1 MKQIWII
8 FQKEVLDSIRDTRSW
23 VIGVFFSAL
32 FGPIL
37 MGGLLILVGSSF
49 RKDMDKPLT
58 LPVQNPEYAPALIQF
73 LENYDVI
80 TVPAPADPETAVKL
94 GDVDVVLVIPE
105 NFSEEFSSS
114 KPATVQLVLD
124 SSRQSAI
131 VNILRIQT
139 LLEGYNSYLGKL
151 RLVVRGV
158 SPEVVE
164 VISVD
169 KVDVA
174 TPQTRAMMLL
184 SMFPYFIIFG
194 VFSSSSSIITDSTA
208 GERERKSLEPL
219 LINPTPRRFFVFG
232 KILSSF
238 PFSIV
243 NLGLTLIGFGIVFN
257 VMPLEKYLGMQLGLN
272 GMTLIWIFLI
282 CLPVVF
288 LASAIQIVVA
298 SFART
303 PKEVGTYLPFIAL
316 IPSLPGLALAFFP
329 VKSNLWLMLIPTFG
343 QQLLINQMLRLEPI
357 GAFNV
362 IASVL
367 ATLLVSV
374 LFTWLAIL
382 IYKRE
387 QIMFKG
393 G

>member
-1 MKQIWII
+1 MKQVWII
-8 FQKEVLDSIRDTRSW
+8 FQTEVLDNIRDTRSLL
-23 VIGVFFSAL
+23 IGIFFSAL
-32 FGPIL
+32 FGPIML
-37 MGGLLILVGSSF
+37 GGLLVMIGSSF
-49 RKDMDKPLT
+49 RKDLDKPLT
-58 LPVQNPEYAPALIQF
+58 LPVQNPEYAPALIEF
-73 LENYDVI
+73 LESYNVI
-80 TVPAPADPETAVKL
+80 TVPAPTDPETAVKL
-94 GDVDVVLVIPE
+94 GDVDVVLIIPE
-105 NFSEEFSSS
+105 KFSEEFSSS

-124 SSRQSAI
+124 SSRQSAA

-139 LLEGYNSYLGKL
+139 LLEGYNAYLGKL

-158 SPEVVE
+158 SPEVIE
-164 VISVD
+164 VIAMD

-174 TPQTRAMMLL
+174 TPQTRVMILL
-184 SMFPYFIIFG
+184 SMLPYFIIFG
-194 VFSSSSSIITDSTA
+194 VFNSSSSIIIDSTA

-219 LINPTPRRFFVFG
+219 LINPAPRRVFVFG

-238 PFSIV
+238 PFSIA
-243 NLGLTLIGFGIVFN
+243 NLALTLIGFGIVFN

-272 GMTLIWIFLI
+272 GATLIWIFLI

-303 PKEVGTYLPFIAL
+303 PKEAGTYLPFIAL

-343 QQLLINQMLRLEPI
+343 QQLLVNQMLRLEPI
-357 GAFNV
+357 SAWNV
-362 IASVL
+362 VASVL
-367 ATLLVSV
+367 ATILVSTA
-374 LFTWLAIL
+374 FTWLAIL
-382 IYKRE
+382 IYNRE
-387 QIMFKG
+387 QVMFRG

>member
-8 FQKEVLDSIRDTRSW
+8 FQKEVLDNLRDTRSW
-23 VIGVFFSAL
+23 VISVFFSAL
-32 FGPIL
+32 FGPIML
-37 MGGLLILVGSSF
+37 GGLLIMVGSSF
-49 RKDMDKPLT
+49 QKDLNEPLT
-58 LPVQNPEYAPALIQF
+58 VPVQNPEYAPGLIQF
-73 LENYDVI
+73 LKSYDVI
-80 TVPAPADPETAVKL
+80 IAPAPADPKTAVKL

-105 NFSEEFSSS
+105 KFSKEFSSS

-124 SSRQSAI
+124 SSRQSAA
-131 VNILRIQT
+131 VNIIRIQT
-139 LLEGYNSYLGKL
+139 LLEGYNTYLGKL

-158 SPEVVE
+158 SPEVTE
-164 VISVD
+164 VIATD

-174 TPQTRAMMLL
+174 TPQTRVMMLL
-184 SMFPYFIIFG
+184 SMLPYFIIFG

-219 LINPTPRRFFVFG
+219 LINPVPRRAFVFG

-238 PFSIV
+238 PFSIA
-243 NLGLTLIGFGIVFN
+243 NLALTLVGFGMVFN

-272 GMTLIWIFLI
+272 MMTLIWIFLI
-282 CLPVVF
+282 CVPVIF

-303 PKEVGTYLPFIAL
+303 PKEAANYLPFITL

-357 GAFNV
+357 SAWNV
-362 IASVL
+362 ITSVL
-367 ATLLVSV
+367 ATLLVSIF
-374 LFTWLAIL
+374 FTWLAIL
-382 IYKRE
+382 LYNRE
-387 QIMFKG
+387 QVMFRG

>member
-1 MKQIWII
+1 MKQVWII
-8 FQKEVLDSIRDTRSW
+8 FQTEVLDNIRDTRSLL
-23 VIGVFFSAL
+23 IGIFFSAL
-32 FGPIL
+32 FGPIML
-37 MGGLLILVGSSF
+37 GGLLVMIGSSF
-49 RKDMDKPLT
+49 RKDLDKPLT
-58 LPVQNPEYAPALIQF
+58 LPVQNPEYAPALIEF
-73 LENYDVI
+73 LESYNVI
-80 TVPAPADPETAVKL
+80 TVPAPTDPETAVKL
-94 GDVDVVLVIPE
+94 GDVDVVLIIPE
-105 NFSEEFSSS
+105 KFSEEFSSS

-124 SSRQSAI
+124 SSRQSAA

-139 LLEGYNSYLGKL
+139 LLEGYNAYLGKL

-158 SPEVVE
+158 SPEVIE
-164 VISVD
+164 VISMD

-174 TPQTRAMMLL
+174 TPQTRVMILL
-184 SMFPYFIIFG
+184 SMLPYFIIFG
-194 VFSSSSSIITDSTA
+194 IFSSSSSIITDSTA

-219 LINPTPRRFFVFG
+219 LINPVPRRAFVFG

-238 PFSIV
+238 PFSIA
-243 NLGLTLIGFGIVFN
+243 NLALTLIGFGLVFN

-272 GMTLIWIFLI
+272 GATLIWIFLI

-303 PKEVGTYLPFIAL
+303 PKEAGTYLPFIAL

-343 QQLLINQMLRLEPI
+343 QQLLVNQMLRLEPI
-357 GAFNV
+357 SAWNV
-362 IASVL
+362 VASVL
-367 ATLLVSV
+367 ATILVSTA
-374 LFTWLAIL
+374 FTWLAIL
-382 IYKRE
+382 IYNRE
-387 QIMFKG
+387 QVMFRG

>member
-1 MKQIWII
+1 MKQVWII
-8 FQKEVLDSIRDTRSW
+8 FQTEVLDNIRDTRSLL
-23 VIGVFFSAL
+23 IGIFFSAL
-32 FGPIL
+32 FGPIML
-37 MGGLLILVGSSF
+37 GGLLVMIGSSF
-49 RKDMDKPLT
+49 RKDLDKPLT
-58 LPVQNPEYAPALIQF
+58 LPVQNPEYAPALIEF
-73 LENYDVI
+73 LESYNVI
-80 TVPAPADPETAVKL
+80 TVPAPTDPETAVKL
-94 GDVDVVLVIPE
+94 GDVDVVLIIPE
-105 NFSEEFSSS
+105 KFSEEFSSS

-124 SSRQSAI
+124 SSRQSAA

-139 LLEGYNSYLGKL
+139 LLEGYNAYLGKL

-158 SPEVVE
+158 SPEVIE
-164 VISVD
+164 VIAMD

-174 TPQTRAMMLL
+174 TPQTRVMILL
-184 SMFPYFIIFG
+184 SMLPYFIIFG
-194 VFSSSSSIITDSTA
+194 IFSSSSSIITDSTA

-219 LINPTPRRFFVFG
+219 LINPVPRRAFVFG

-238 PFSIV
+238 PFSIA
-243 NLGLTLIGFGIVFN
+243 NLALTLIGFGLVFN

-272 GMTLIWIFLI
+272 GATLIWIFLI

-303 PKEVGTYLPFIAL
+303 PKEAGTYLPFIAL

-343 QQLLINQMLRLEPI
+343 QQLLVNQMLRLEPI
-357 GAFNV
+357 SAWNIV
-362 IASVL
+362 ASVL
-367 ATLLVSV
+367 ATILVSTA
-374 LFTWLAIL
+374 FTWLAIL
-382 IYKRE
+382 IYNRE
-387 QIMFKG
+387 QVMFRG

>member
-8 FQKEVLDSIRDTRSW
+8 FQTEVLDNIRDTRSLI
-23 VIGVFFSAL
+23 IGVFFSAL
-32 FGPIL
+32 FGPIM
-37 MGGLLILVGSSF
+37 MGGLLVMIGSSF
-49 RKDMDKPLT
+49 RKDLDKPLT

-73 LENYDVI
+73 LESYDVI

-105 NFSEEFSSS
+105 KFSEEFSSS
-114 KPATVQLVLD
+114 KPASVQLVLD
-124 SSRQSAI
+124 SSRQTAA

-139 LLEGYNSYLGKL
+139 LLEGYNAYLGKL
-151 RLVVRGV
+151 RLVVRGI

-164 VISVD
+164 VISID
-169 KVDVA
+169 KVDIA
-174 TPQTRAMMLL
+174 TPQTRVMILFSML
-184 SMFPYFIIFG
+184 PYFIIFG
-194 VFSSSSSIITDSTA
+194 VFSSSSSIIVDSTA

-219 LINPTPRRFFVFG
+219 LINPVPRRVFVLG

-238 PFSIV
+238 PFSIA
-243 NLGLTLIGFGIVFN
+243 NLALTLIGFGLVFN

-272 GMTLIWIFLI
+272 VMTLIWIFLI
-282 CLPVVF
+282 SLPVVF

-303 PKEVGTYLPFIAL
+303 PKEAANYLPFITL

-357 GAFNV
+357 SVWNV
-362 IASVL
+362 ITSIL
-367 ATLLVSV
+367 ATLLISI

-382 IYKRE
+382 LYNRE
-387 QIMFKG
+387 QILFRG
-393 G
+393 N